1 MRISMN
7 RELENLETHI
17 PFLGTVG
24 SISPYIGLFGTVWG
38 IMHAFI
44 ALGGGEAG
52 NVADGCTGYRRSTDR
67 DRNRSVRRNSGGNGV
82 QPSEP
87 AREQTGTE
95 LRQLYGR
102 VHRDSASSGVYQHR
116 EQQGVNHGQI
126 AWTRSSRAQ
135 VRNQY
140 RSVTGRAAGA
150 AADLYG
156 DSAHHHQS
164 VEVDLPDATESQ
176 AVSTNDDPPVIIEVS
191 GVGQYSVVVEKD
203 RMDQLP
209 PEQVI
214 AEAQRRLESN
224 PKTVFLIGGAKDVPY
239 DEIIKALNLLHS
251 AGVKSVGLM
260 TQPI

>member
-1 MRISMN
+1 MARSRGRN
-7 RELENLETHI
+7 RRELK
-17 PFLGTVG
+17 
-24 SISPYIGLFGTVWG
+24 
-38 IMHAFI
+38 
-44 ALGGGEAG
+44 
-52 NVADGCTGYRRSTDR
+52 
-67 DRNRSVRRNSGGNGV
+67 
-82 QPSEP
+82 SEINIVP
-87 AREQTGTE
+87 LLDVLLVLLLIFMATAPIIT
-95 LRQLYGR
+95 
-102 VHRDSASSGVYQHR
+102 
-116 EQQGVNHGQI
+116 
-126 AWTRSSRAQ
+126 
-135 VRNQY
+135 
-140 RSVTGRAAGA
+140 
-150 AADLYG
+150 
-156 DSAHHHQS
+156 QS

-176 AVSTNDDPPVIIEVS
+176 AVSTNDDPPVIMEVS